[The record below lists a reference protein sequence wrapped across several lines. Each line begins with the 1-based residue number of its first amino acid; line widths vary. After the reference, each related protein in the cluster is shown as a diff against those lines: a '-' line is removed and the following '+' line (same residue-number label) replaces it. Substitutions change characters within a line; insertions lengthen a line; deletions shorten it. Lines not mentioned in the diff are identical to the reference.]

1 MIASD
6 DFWTV
11 EAGAPLLD
19 RNAGFVRKENSKE
32 VMERARNLVD
42 LLEKGAGSDV
52 SVDLIPDC
60 ADEAAKRIFVLD
72 AERTFKDSKHREQ
85 MISVLQ
91 SLWPELQDYHQ
102 GLGFL
107 VAFLLLYLPPKD
119 VAKVAIGLHRHY
131 VPGYFKSAPA
141 AYVRDARVY
150 QKLMGKFFP
159 ELAETMEDLTCP
171 EAYVSKWFIGMN
183 VHVLTFEA
191 MMTFLESLLEKK
203 DIFLFQY
210 GLALLKNVEPDL
222 AATKD
227 VSKAL
232 AILRLDQSLYPNTKE
247 AGDGDGP
254 GSFFTR
260 IVEDAINFDLGDTDI
275 EKLRQEALEE
285 MRLEEEKRKEREK
298 QLGLDSDDEIVFSDE
313 DDDD

>member
-1 MIASD
+1 MIGSE
-6 DFWTV
+6 DFWRT
-11 EAGAPLLD
+11 EADAPLLN
-19 RNAGFVRKENSKE
+19 RNADFVKQENAQE
-32 VMERARNLVD
+32 MIARARKLVD
-42 LLEKGAGSDV
+42 LVESGAGTDV
-52 SVDLIPDC
+52 SIELVPDC
-60 ADEAAKRIFVLD
+60 GDEGARRIFVLD
-72 AERTFKDSKHREQ
+72 AERTFKDPKHREQ
-85 MISVLQ
+85 MVSVLQ

-107 VAFLLLYLPPKD
+107 VAFLLLYLPPED

-150 QKLMGKFFP
+150 QKLMHKFFP
-159 ELAETMEDLTCP
+159 EIATSIEDLTCP

-191 MMTFLESLLEKK
+191 MMMFLEAFLEKK
-203 DIFLFQY
+203 DTFLFQF
-210 GLALLKNVEPDL
+210 GLALLKNVQPDL
-222 AATKD
+222 VATKD
-227 VSKAL
+227 VSKTL
-232 AILRLDQSLYPNTKE
+232 AVLRLDQSLYPNTKQAE
-247 AGDGDGP
+247 GSDEP

-260 IVEDAINFDLGDTDI
+260 IVEDAIDFDLGDADI
-275 EKLRQEALEE
+275 EKLREQALEE

-313 DDDD
+313 EDE